1 MFQTDRPQ
9 VDMRAASF
17 VQEGVRDV
25 GRESFANLLVNL
37 GEQAFEAKVAYD
49 VGKTKGEVTQAIEAY
64 TNQESAANQAVLDAQ
79 MKYIQVSEEARFDAE
94 GGYATQPTAEE
105 MQVVNE
111 AKAELARVKKARA
124 AGAIGWVETDARISD
139 ILRKGISTMPGRSIE
154 FINAANEA
162 RGTYAGNIRLEQ
174 ERQEALAQSAE
185 AQAKARADQLE
196 FLYKKAINDAG
207 IPPKDSSGNLKP
219 MEQVVQESAMYFA
232 NNNIAV
238 AMRQEMA
245 GNTDA
250 KVRSLSDPQTFD
262 IQFSSF
268 LALARS
274 RSKALSGINPET
286 GSPFTDQEREEENN
300 RLLYST
306 LAEFDRDFGLAAD
319 LPQYKTIRA
328 GIEQTF
334 SIGRENYLGN
344 TDLASVERTNSIHA
358 ANLQAAINSNPVLS
372 QYEGL
377 RKILGD
383 GEIFQLLVQG
393 GQNDLVQAMYQA
405 VRGLPTRAQGSNTLE
420 EQAATKSNLLVVNA
434 LLKKMIGAEIGIDTE
449 EAAVAISNGL
459 LKHWQPDSVENTNG
473 LLEMLSNPAFIEIG
487 PKLSKDSV
495 NNIQSY
501 MEDLITNTL
510 TSGYAE
516 EFDPETMTLIPSAAG
531 IIAVDTGGADPKA
544 LARVNAIGYKFK
556 QAVDG
561 VLNLQGKTDKSLT
574 YENFFDVLQK
584 SIQART
590 FRNIEEQEAAD
601 IQRENFWGWIR
612 KGTGTLEGYK
622 ATKAKEAAVT
632 NVPSNKKPTLAVGI
646 EYLGYRFKGGDAGD
660 SSNWEKI

>member
-1 MFQTDRPQ
+1 MAMFQTDRPQ

-49 VGKTKGEVTQAIEAY
+49 VGKTKGEVTQAIEDY
-64 TNQESAANQAVLDAQ
+64 TNQVSAANQAVLDAQ

-124 AGAIGWVETDARISD
+124 AGAIGWAETDVRISD

-174 ERQEALAQSAE
+174 ERQQALAQSAE
-185 AQAKARADQLE
+185 AEAKARADQVE

-207 IPPKDSSGNLKP
+207 IPPTDSSGNLKS
-219 MEQVVQESAMYFA
+219 MEQVVQEAAMYFA

-238 AMRQEMA
+238 AMRQKMA
-245 GNTDA
+245 GDKDA
-250 KVRSLSDPQTFD
+250 QLRALSDPQAFD
-262 IQFSSF
+262 TQFSSF
-268 LALARS
+268 LTVSRS
-274 RSKALSGINPET
+274 RIRALNGINPAT
-286 GSPFTDQEREEENN
+286 GAKFTDQEREEEHN
-300 RLLYST
+300 RLLFST

-319 LPQYKTIRA
+319 LPQYQTIRA
-328 GIEQTF
+328 GIQQTF
-334 SIGRENYLGN
+334 DIGRENWLGN
-344 TDLASVERTNSIHA
+344 TDLASVERTNSMYA
-358 ANLQAAINSNPVLS
+358 ADLQAGINSNPVLS
-372 QYEGL
+372 QYAGL
-377 RKILGD
+377 RKVLGD
-383 GEIFQLLVQG
+383 SDLFQMLVQTRAS
-393 GQNDLVQAMYQA
+393 DLVQAMYQA
-405 VRGLPTRAQGSNTLE
+405 VRGLPTRAQGSNTPE
-420 EQAATKSNLLVVNA
+420 EQAATKGNLLVVNA

-501 MEDLITNTL
+501 MEDFITNTL

-516 EFDPETMTLIPSAAG
+516 EFDPETMTLISSDAG
-531 IIAVDTGGADPKA
+531 IIAIDTGGADPKA
-544 LARVNAIGYKFK
+544 LARVNAMGNKFK

-574 YENFFDVLQK
+574 YANFFDILQK

-590 FRNIEEQEAAD
+590 SRNIEEQEAAD
-601 IQRENFWGWIR
+601 IQLEKFWGWLR
-612 KGTGTLEGYK
+612 KGAGTLAFEAYR
-622 ATKAKEAAVT
+622 AEQAKNAALKNVT
-632 NVPSNKKPTLAVGI
+632 SN
-646 EYLGYRFKGGDAGD
+646 E
-660 SSNWEKI
+660 